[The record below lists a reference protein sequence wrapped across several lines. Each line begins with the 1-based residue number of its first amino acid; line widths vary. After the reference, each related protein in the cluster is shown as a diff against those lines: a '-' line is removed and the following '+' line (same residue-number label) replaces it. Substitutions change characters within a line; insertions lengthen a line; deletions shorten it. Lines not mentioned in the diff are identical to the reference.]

1 MVSNC
6 DSLYAC
12 TVCLYCTQSPQ
23 NNNLNLSASQVMW
36 LGYPGTSGATFMDYI
51 VTDAITSPVELADQY
66 SEKLAFMRD
75 TFFIGD
81 HQHMFPHMMERI
93 LLRIVDATTGSKYHW
108 ILSGVDLESVKQ
120 LATSVEVC
128 GNACLKFCFV
138 YGSAEMQKFV
148 QLIFLALVCLC

>member
-1 MVSNC
+1 MCSQQRDDCV
-6 DSLYAC
+6 
-12 TVCLYCTQSPQ
+12 QSCFFFFIH
-23 NNNLNLSASQVMW
+23 NVLVLHNKFLEVIHFFNLPSSQVMW
-36 LGYPGTSGATFMDYI
+36 LGYPGTSGASFMDYI

-93 LLRIVDATTGSKYHW
+93 LLRIVDTTTGSKYHW

-120 LATSVEVC
+120 LATSIEVC
-128 GNACLKFCFV
+128 SGACLPV
-138 YGSAEMQKFV
+138 LLLER
-148 QLIFLALVCLC
+148 I

>member
-1 MVSNC
+1 
-6 DSLYAC
+6 
-12 TVCLYCTQSPQ
+12 
-23 NNNLNLSASQVMW
+23 
-36 LGYPGTSGATFMDYI
+36 MDYI

-93 LLRIVDATTGSKYHW
+93 LLRIVDTTTGSKYHW

-120 LATSVEVC
+120 LATSIEVC
-128 GNACLKFCFV
+128 SGACLPV
-138 YGSAEMQKFV
+138 LLMERIWWSAEVCSTDHSNFCIFMVVLMLISFV
-148 QLIFLALVCLC
+148 CACISAKPSGML